1 MTSTD
6 TDALA
11 VETASGGPRTLRTL
25 EKGLQLL
32 SLFDIE
38 HQQWTLRE
46 LREATGESKTN
57 VLRVTKTLEGLGYL
71 VRDPATRK
79 LRLGP
84 SIVRLSY
91 VTLSHSE
98 LVRAAVEPMR
108 RLSERLR
115 ETLDLMVEIELGS
128 LMSLYDMT
136 PRFLRTPPSI
146 GRIVPC
152 GVTTAASKI
161 FVAFRPEETWDEIL
175 LQLVRP
181 FTDRTILDLDAT
193 SPTNGE
199 HKAGWRS
206 LRAGRM
212 ERRAVRRR
220 CPDLRLR
227 RGCAGEPLG
236 GLPGRADRARKGWPS
251 TRTR

>member
-1 MTSTD
+1 
-6 TDALA
+6 
-11 VETASGGPRTLRTL
+11 
-25 EKGLQLL
+25 
-32 SLFDIE
+32 LFDIE

-146 GRIVPC
+146 GRVVPC

-175 LQLVRP
+175 PQLVRP
-181 FTDRTILDLDAT
+181 FTDRTILDLDQLRMQMA
-193 SPTNGE
+193 SVKRDGVAFERGE
-199 HKAGWRS
+199 WNVELCGVAAPIFGS
-206 LRAGRM
+206 DG
-212 ERRAVRRR
+212 AVRASLSVVSPVEQTGPEKTAQYADAVRETAAEISQELGAPVER
-220 CPDLRLR
+220 VAFLRN
-227 RGCAGEPLG
+227 RG
-236 GLPGRADRARKGWPS
+236 R
-251 TRTR
+251 